1 MGSPRPL
8 TLKPPMVR
16 PESQQ
21 RGFLRNLF
29 QSLSNLGC
37 RHLHQSVAS
46 RKISAATY
54 EMFVMCAS
62 CKKRLSPG
70 VVLGKGS
77 QLRRRE
83 AFRSSART
91 SRDAINGP
99 LSDR

>member
-77 QLRRRE
+77 QE
-83 AFRSSART
+83 TYDAAR
-91 SRDAINGP
+91 
-99 LSDR
+99 LSGQAHELPATPSMAH

>member
-1 MGSPRPL
+1 MGSTLRPL

-16 PESQQ
+16 PENQQ

-46 RKISAATY
+46 RKISSATY
-54 EMFVMCAS
+54 EMFVMCTS
-62 CKKRLSPG
+62 CKKRISPG

-77 QLRRRE
+77 QE
-83 AFRSSART
+83 EGYDAAR
-91 SRDAINGP
+91 
-99 LSDR
+99 LSGQAHELPATPSMAH